1 MFDGI
6 FNVRTGKSGK
16 KELLRSKVP
25 LYHRYMDNI
34 IHLGKLELNLEDR
47 EMKSVDIKSLLGTLN
62 TFE

>member
-1 MFDGI
+1 M
-6 FNVRTGKSGK
+6 
-16 KELLRSKVP
+16 P
-25 LYHRYMDNI
+25 LYHRYMDYI

>member
-1 MFDGI
+1 M
-6 FNVRTGKSGK
+6 
-16 KELLRSKVP
+16 P

-62 TFE
+62 MFE